1 MKQLIENLIKNSI
14 SSLDKDGSV
23 NPNLV
28 ANIRVDRTK
37 DRAHGDFATNIA
49 MILAKPLK
57 KNPRQIAEDIIA
69 SLPKDDHISKVE
81 IDLTHAHIWDITSV
95 NMLNNVVQKF
105 KAQNIEVNIIGLNEA
120 SSTLVD
126 RYSSN

>member
-37 DRAHGDFATNIA
+37 DRAQGDFATNIA
-49 MILAKPLK
+49 MILAKRNFK
-57 KNPRQIAEDIIA
+57 FCKSINA
-69 SLPKDDHISKVE
+69 KHCISS
-81 IDLTHAHIWDITSV
+81 IP
-95 NMLNNVVQKF
+95 
-105 KAQNIEVNIIGLNEA
+105 
-120 SSTLVD
+120 
-126 RYSSN
+126 